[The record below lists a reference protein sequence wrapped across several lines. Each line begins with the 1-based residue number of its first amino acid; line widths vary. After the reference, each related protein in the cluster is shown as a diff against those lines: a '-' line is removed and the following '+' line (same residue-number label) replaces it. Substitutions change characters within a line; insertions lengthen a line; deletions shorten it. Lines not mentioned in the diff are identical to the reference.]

1 MIFDAVL
8 LSRLQFAWVVGWHVI
23 LPAFMIGIASYIA
36 VLEGLRLST
45 GRDVYLRAARIW
57 EWRTLGG
64 SRDAAPFAVGIVLF
78 LLSYLSLAISMWPMV
93 VPYRFTLWEAASPPS
108 MQAFLL
114 VGTLFMLPV
123 ILMYSG
129 WSYWVFREKS
139 DAISATSNDRTKE
152 RAMVKLNVNGQT
164 KASARVLR

>member
-1 MIFDAVL
+1 MIFDAVF

-78 LLSYLSLAISMWPMV
+78 LLSLGSIIKQAAMDHPYGVVVLAEGLI
-93 VPYRFTLWEAASPPS
+93 EALDSED
-108 MQAFLL
+108 LKGEE
-114 VGTLFMLPV
+114 V
-123 ILMYSG
+123 
-129 WSYWVFREKS
+129 
-139 DAISATSNDRTKE
+139 
-152 RAMVKLNVNGQT
+152 
-164 KASARVLR
+164 ARWCV